1 MTAVDGLR
9 PVEEL
14 PRRNLG
20 AKKARIKTMLSSFV
34 ESGEDL
40 CEVVMD
46 STGKPLEEG
55 RIEPLRG
62 YMYRIIADEGLP
74 VRTLVRKDTEGRRR
88 LYLGKAG
95 K

>member
-1 MTAVDGLR
+1 MTAIDGLR

-20 AKKARIKTMLSSFV
+20 AKKARIQMMLASFV
-34 ESGEDL
+34 ESGEEL

-46 STGKPLEEG
+46 STGGPLKEE

-74 VRTLVRKDTEGRRR
+74 VRTLVRKDAEGRRR

>member
-20 AKKARIKTMLSSFV
+20 AKKARIQTMLSSFV

-46 STGKPLEEG
+46 STGGPLEEG

-62 YMYRIIADEGLP
+62 YMYRDHRGRGAAGAHP
-74 VRTLVRKDTEGRRR
+74 RPQGRR
-88 LYLGKAG
+88 G
-95 K
+95 